1 MKRRALLHRG
11 AAATAIGLA
20 AGCIGNPNPG
30 AAGDGADDATDEDGS
45 EDGGTDTE
53 TPTDGG
59 NDESTETDAGDAG
72 GDENDED
79 DEDNATEPAGENET
93 SDDPQPDDEHGD
105 GSSSSGESA
114 YGEGGTMPGG
124 RFSLSTPGGECGDEN
139 DATASIQDRAAGIE
153 GSIAA
158 SDPCHRA
165 TREDSAFTDSAT
177 FEVTIGVEST
187 ADEGEACQQC
197 TGTVPYEA
205 TFEFEDR
212 TPETVVVF
220 HASGSER
227 VEVARESG
235 AE

>member
-72 GDENDED
+72 GDENDGD
-79 DEDNATEPAGENET
+79 DEDDATDPENET

-139 DATASIQDRAAGIE
+139 DATASIQDRAASIE

-227 VEVARESG
+227 VEVARESD

>member
-1 MKRRALLHRG
+1 MKRRTLLHRG

-20 AGCIGNPNPG
+20 AGCIGNPNPD
-30 AAGDGADDATDEDGS
+30 AAGDGADEDANDEDGS
-45 EDGGTDTE
+45 EDGGTDAE
-53 TPTDGG
+53 TPTHEED
-59 NDESTETDAGDAG
+59 DESTEDGDGDTGDGAGD
-72 GDENDED
+72 DEEHT
-79 DEDNATEPAGENET
+79 TEPEGEDET
-93 SDDPQPDDEHGD
+93 SDEPHPDDDHDGD
-105 GSSSSGESA
+105 TDSSGESA

-139 DATASIQDRAAGIE
+139 DATASIQDRAASIE
-153 GSIAA
+153 GSVAA

-165 TREDSAFTDSAT
+165 THEESAFTDSTT